1 MAISANFLTPASLRA
16 RERARGAIDHS
27 KWHTAAAAAA
37 AAGTS
42 GEFLIS
48 KSSFHPFPPSTSIAS
63 ARGRARNSGAVLTRN
78 PWEWPGATHATST
91 PLARPSRG
99 PLSHP
104 SISVL
109 RHIFP
114 IFGVSSSEGG
124 KRGGF
129 IMKYGEW
136 KFRSERESNMI
147 VCRGAHETAI
157 IFPTSIPLSNEHR
170 PRARGE
176 TFPSQGNAKFGR
188 M

>member
-1 MAISANFLTPASLRA
+1 MAISANFLTPASPRA
-16 RERARGAIDHS
+16 RERARAAIDHS

-48 KSSFHPFPPSTSIAS
+48 KSSFHPFPPSASIAS
-63 ARGRARNSGAVLTRN
+63 ARGRARESEVLLTRN
-78 PWEWPGATHATST
+78 PWELLSATHATSA
-91 PLARPSRG
+91 PLARPFRG

-114 IFGVSSSEGG
+114 IFGVSSSEGR

-129 IMKYGEW
+129 IMKYGGW
-136 KFRSERESNMI
+136 KDGRTDLSLSPSDRKG
-147 VCRGAHETAI
+147 RAI
-157 IFPTSIPLSNEHR
+157 
-170 PRARGE
+170 
-176 TFPSQGNAKFGR
+176 
-188 M
+188 